1 MVENKEEDNESRI
14 RSDLFEALSHETRIR
29 ILQTLGEQPMTFA
42 GLKRTLQIESS
53 GNLQH
58 HLGKLGDLVRQT
70 DDGLYALTDDAR
82 EALRTLKA
90 MKDFERVPVAHLK
103 VDSENRWWMGNF
115 RLFPLVMLKALLIAS
130 VGVIAYASQQTTMNA
145 LLLGFALSLGF
156 AYVLGGLLGRVTLGR
171 RAVASM
177 AFLLLASSFVL
188 YACAMYFS
196 TIAVSGLWNVIM
208 ATAFVSPLYFFLT
221 YRFLEVYESRP

>member
-1 MVENKEEDNESRI
+1 LGEKEEGDARSRI
-14 RSDLFEALSHETRIR
+14 RSEVFEALSHETRVK
-29 ILQTLGEQPMTFA
+29 ILQALEEQPMTFA
-42 GLKRTLQIESS
+42 KLKKALQIESS
-53 GNLQH
+53 GNVQH

-70 DDGLYALTDDAR
+70 DEGMYTLTDDAR

-90 MKDFERVPVAHLK
+90 MKDAERTPAAHLK
-103 VDSENRWWMGNF
+103 VDNGNRWWMGNF
-115 RLFPLVMLKALLIAS
+115 KLFPLVVLKALLMAS

-156 AYVLGGLLGRVTLGR
+156 AYVLGGLLSRVTLGR

-196 TIAVSGLWNVIM
+196 TIAVSGLWNVMM